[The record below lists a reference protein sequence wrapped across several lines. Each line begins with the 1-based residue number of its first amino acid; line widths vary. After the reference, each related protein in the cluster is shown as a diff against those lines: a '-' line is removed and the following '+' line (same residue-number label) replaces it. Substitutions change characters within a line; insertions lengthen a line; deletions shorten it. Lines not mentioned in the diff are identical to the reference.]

1 MINFN
6 TEYYSNNYYFFLKER
21 ADKISLYYSI
31 ADTLTESRKNDER
44 IDFDKKDSKKVKNI
58 VGNVLKSKTKVSKD
72 ALTKKLKS
80 IKPKKEIDEL
90 VDSDGTMLSSKMPF
104 LNQTLTPHKTTDQ
117 TVAMSRVTNDPVTR
131 GYRVYWGES
140 EDEQDNVV
148 SEVDYSDAFGY
159 EETENMDFKNT
170 VKTLKD
176 MGVDNPKHRAK
187 EFGKL
192 PKAKRKGGKLK
203 QRLSEKTIEEQQKD
217 MMSSLLEKI
226 VSENS
231 NIDEEQKRAME
242 KMVEDILSKRD
253 RNDSDVVSKNS
264 GLNKILLKNIKSIK
278 KLAEKECISINQL
291 IKALKTNE

>member
-90 VDSDGTMLSSKMPF
+90 VDSDGTMLSSKIPF

-117 TVAMSRVTNDPVTR
+117 TVAMARITNDPVTR
-131 GYRVYWGES
+131 GYRVYYGES
-140 EDEQDNVV
+140 EEGSDEVIN
-148 SEVDYSDAFGY
+148 EVDYSEAFGY
-159 EETENMDFKNT
+159 EETKDMDFKDT
-170 VKTLKD
+170 VKTLKE
-176 MGVDNPKHRAK
+176 MGVENAIERAK
-187 EFGKL
+187 QFGKL
-192 PKAKRKGGKLK
+192 PKQKREDGELK
-203 QRLSEKTIEEQQKD
+203 QRLSEKDSIEEQQRKK
-217 MMSSLLEKI
+217 MI
-226 VSENS
+226 
-231 NIDEEQKRAME
+231 
-242 KMVEDILSKRD
+242 KMVEDMLTKKTS
-253 RNDSDVVSKNS
+253 NNSDVVKDKGIS
-264 GLNKILLKNIKSIK
+264 KILLKNIQSIK
-278 KLAEKECISINQL
+278 KIADKEGISINML
-291 IKALKTNE
+291 IKALKSNE

>member
-90 VDSDGTMLSSKMPF
+90 VDSDGTMLSSKIPF

-117 TVAMSRVTNDPVTR
+117 TVAMARITNDPVTR
-131 GYRVYWGES
+131 GYRVYYGES
-140 EDEQDNVV
+140 EEGSDEVIN
-148 SEVDYSDAFGY
+148 EVDYSEAFGY
-159 EETENMDFKNT
+159 EETKDMDFKDT
-170 VKTLKD
+170 VKTLKE
-176 MGVDNPKHRAK
+176 MGVENAIERAK
-187 EFGKL
+187 QFGKL
-192 PKAKRKGGKLK
+192 PKQKREDGELK
-203 QRLSEKTIEEQQKD
+203 QRLSEKDSIEEQQRKK
-217 MMSSLLEKI
+217 MI
-226 VSENS
+226 
-231 NIDEEQKRAME
+231 
-242 KMVEDILSKRD
+242 KMVEDMLTKKSS
-253 RNDSDVVSKNS
+253 NNSDVVKDKGIS
-264 GLNKILLKNIKSIK
+264 KILLKNIQSIK
-278 KLAEKECISINQL
+278 KIADKEGISINML
-291 IKALKTNE
+291 IKALKSNE